1 MSSYRPNSV
10 PLLGH
15 TDNAA
20 AECVI
25 HGACAGEGGVRDV
38 LPGCSALFVLLM
50 AFSHRL
56 LPLRK
61 GLQNFLQVSDTSF
74 YVLCV

>member
-1 MSSYRPNSV
+1 MF
-10 PLLGH
+10 GH
-15 TDNAA
+15 TNNAA

-25 HGACAGEGGVRDV
+25 HGARAGEGGFGDV

-56 LPLRK
+56 LPLGK
-61 GLQNFLQVSDTSF
+61 GLQNFLQVSYTGF
-74 YVLCV
+74 YVLCA